1 MPFAPGRSFL
11 LLPGF
16 PRFALLRRGVVRQLL
31 LALLVVGVLAPS
43 TLAQTQTR
51 RGILL
56 LNQVRELA
64 ARDTTLS
71 GGQLADLQ
79 TDSNFEG
86 SFAAIVNDAAN
97 LLQGYQVVSR
107 GGFFPENR
115 GIPREQQLTVAE
127 VVYHIYSLPNGKEL
141 FLYRTPTVN
150 TAQYFIR
157 RKN

>member
-1 MPFAPGRSFL
+1 MPFAPGRSLRL
-11 LLPGF
+11 LSGFRLPLLG
-16 PRFALLRRGVVRQLL
+16 RGMALRLL
-31 LALLVVGVLAPS
+31 LALLIVGVLAPP
-43 TLAQTQTR
+43 TMAQTQTR

-71 GGQLADLQ
+71 GGQLTDLQ

-97 LLQGYQVVSR
+97 LLQGYRVVQR

-141 FLYRTPTVN
+141 FLYRTPNLN